1 MFTQEHFCSRWDLS
15 KKIFKFFPEKG
26 IVIHCSSSARSWIR
40 ARAATAAS
48 CLGLNTSTFGF
59 KSAVGVSACAS
70 QPGRSLAQEGTSAER
85 AFKHALCCLEL
96 NCGDD
101 SVLPRIGFVYYRQWP
116 TPTILIFGLY
126 NYNISNVWLKF
137 GRFVC
142 QGCAAPLKLLN
153 ILSVTVSRDC
163 SCSSWGI

>member
-1 MFTQEHFCSRWDLS
+1 MRSLQKNFQILSRKRNCNSLFFLS
-15 KKIFKFFPEKG
+15 K
-26 IVIHCSSSARSWIR
+26 VLDSAL
-40 ARAATAAS
+40 AATAAS

-59 KSAVGVSACAS
+59 KSAVGVSACVS

-96 NCGDD
+96 NFGND
-101 SVLPRIGFVYYRQWP
+101 SVLPRIGFVYYHQWP

-126 NYNISNVWLKF
+126 NYKISNVWLKF

-163 SCSSWGI
+163 SCSS